1 MEVKVLVF
9 GACRDII
16 KSSEIRMDLPEDS
29 TTSVLRK
36 DLESKYPD
44 LTRLNSLMIA
54 VNNSYSS
61 DNQVIHSS
69 DEVALIPP
77 VSGG

>member
-16 KSSEIRMDLPEDS
+16 KSSEIRIDLPEDS
-29 TTSVLRK
+29 TTFVLRK
-36 DLESKYPD
+36 ELESKYPA
-44 LTRLNSLMIA
+44 LTSLKSLLIA

-61 DNQVIHSS
+61 DKQVISFN